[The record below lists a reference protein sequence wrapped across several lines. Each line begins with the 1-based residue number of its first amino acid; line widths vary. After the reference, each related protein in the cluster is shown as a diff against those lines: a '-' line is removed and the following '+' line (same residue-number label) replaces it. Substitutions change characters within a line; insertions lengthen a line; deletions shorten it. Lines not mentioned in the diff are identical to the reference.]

1 MAGERRSTA
10 RAAAAASDGETGM
23 RLLRALAKLPSAVA
37 GVVGERFGLEDSV
50 VAVLRHPVPRE
61 LGRPIGWWYVIGSA
75 TLAIFVVQVVT
86 GVGLAMTYVP
96 APNSA
101 YDSLQFISHDATLG
115 SIVRGMHYFGSGAMV
130 VLVLAH
136 MTQVYLFGAFK
147 FPREANWLTG
157 SFLLLA
163 TLAMAFTGQLLR
175 WDQDAFWSIVV
186 AAEQAARAPV
196 IGDWLAHL
204 VVAGNNVGGA
214 TLTRFY
220 ATHVFLIPAAVFGL
234 IGVHLYLV
242 VKRGIS
248 EPPVPGLPVDRPTYR
263 ARYAEMLRRGIPFWP
278 DVAWRDATIA
288 AAAVVVVVVL
298 AAIFGA
304 PQLGKPPD
312 PTNVLADPRPDWYFL
327 GYFAILA
334 LIPPATESIV
344 IIGLPLFAFVFL
356 FLVPILWPDGE
367 RHWSRRPAAI
377 AAVALPFIAYAA
389 LTVAGIESP
398 WVPKLEGGT
407 LPASATQDLGA
418 PERRGADLF
427 VSKACFACHAIP
439 SAGGRRGPDLT
450 HVGSRLNRDQI
461 TARIATGG
469 GGMPAFA
476 GSLTPSE
483 LDDLTT
489 FLLTRK

>member
-1 MAGERRSTA
+1 MSWLRGTGKIPGEIATW
-10 RAAAAASDGETGM
+10 
-23 RLLRALAKLPSAVA
+23 L
-37 GVVGERFGLEDSV
+37 GERFELEDSV
-50 VAVLRHPVPRE
+50 MAVLRHPVPRE
-61 LGRPIGWWYVIGSA
+61 LERPVGWWYVLGSA
-75 TLAIFVVQVVT
+75 TLGIFVMQVVT

-115 SIVRGMHYFGSGAMV
+115 AVVRGMHYFGAGAMV
-130 VLVLAH
+130 ILVLAH

-157 SFLLLA
+157 SLLLLA

-196 IGDWLAHL
+196 IGNWLATL
-204 VVAGNNVGGA
+204 VIAGSNVGGA

-220 ATHVFLIPAAVFGL
+220 ATHVFLIPAAIFGL
-234 IGVHLYLV
+234 LGLHLYLV
-242 VKRGIS
+242 IKRGIS
-248 EPPVPGLPVDRPTYR
+248 EPPVPGIVVDRPTYR
-263 ARYAEMLRRGIPFWP
+263 ARYAAMLSRGIPFWP
-278 DVAWRDATIA
+278 DAAWRDAIIA
-288 AAAVVVVVVL
+288 AAAVALVVVL

-312 PTNVLADPRPDWYFL
+312 PTNVVADPRPDWYFL

-356 FLVPILWPDGE
+356 FLVPLLWPDGE

-377 AAVALPFIAYAA
+377 AAVALPFIAYAS
-389 LTVAGIESP
+389 LTIAGIESP
-398 WVPKLEGGT
+398 WVPKLEGGA
-407 LPASATQDLGA
+407 LPASVTQGLAA
-418 PERRGADLF
+418 PELRGADLF
-427 VSKACFACHAIP
+427 VSKACFACHSIEG
-439 SAGGRRGPDLT
+439 AGGRRGPDLT
-450 HVGSRLNRDQI
+450 HVASRLNRDQI
-461 TARIATGG
+461 TERIATGG

-476 GSLTPSE
+476 GSVTPSE
-483 LDDLTT
+483 LDDLTA
-489 FLLTRK
+489 FLITRK